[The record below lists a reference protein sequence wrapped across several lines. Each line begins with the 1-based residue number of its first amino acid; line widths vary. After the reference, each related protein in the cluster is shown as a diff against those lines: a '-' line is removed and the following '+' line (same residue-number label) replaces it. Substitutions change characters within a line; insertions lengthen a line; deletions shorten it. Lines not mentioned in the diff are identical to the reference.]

1 MQFMWEFIVGMVFLS
16 PVFALVYIGN
26 KDRDEFTRNYFKM
39 LRDQQK
45 AIKGEYDK
53 IDRDS

>member
-16 PVFALVYIGN
+16 PVFVFIFIAN
-26 KDRDEFTRNYFKM
+26 KDRDEFTRSYFKM